1 MARIEAQASPT
12 RASRRL
18 SSVRRPTRGASLGR
32 GRLRLAFQRAGQHG
46 GGVLLSQDGRLDLL
60 GLRRRLD
67 AQVLRKEG
75 PQPLVPGQA
84 FSLVP
89 LGVVGQHGQPV
100 RLLGV
105 GIDGHGGPCMVD
117 GGPGVAFGQGGLGRV

>member
-1 MARIEAQASPT
+1 MAKVEAQASPT

-18 SSVRRPTRGASLGR
+18 SSVRRPMREHRLAAGG
-32 GRLRLAFQRAGQHG
+32 LRLAFQRAGQHG
-46 GGVLLSQDGRLDLL
+46 GGDLVSQDGRLDLL
-60 GLRRRLD
+60 GLGRRLD
-67 AQVLRKEG
+67 PQVLRKEG

-105 GIDGHGGPCMVD
+105 GIDGHGG
-117 GGPGVAFGQGGLGRV
+117 L